1 MQSQHS
7 RLEEEYLDDATISVD
22 SPQRSLVNVPYPE
35 FDIGRLTGADVPL
48 KYCCRYLAS
57 SFLLTGKVGQLI
69 PDKVFRVSVKSLA
82 LTCIANILRICPS
95 LFFTTVA
102 RTPTEEYRQTISEIL
117 LFANHSDPQLRGNV
131 STIIGFFLKSF
142 FIENGGSFENMEIKI
157 FERDFGKSGLLQE
170 LINLILKV
178 RLF

>member
-1 MQSQHS
+1 M
-7 RLEEEYLDDATISVD
+7 Y
-22 SPQRSLVNVPYPE
+22 SPHRSSVNVLYPE
-35 FDIGRLTGADVPL
+35 FDIGRLTEFDAPL

-95 LFFTTVA
+95 LFFITVA
-102 RTPTEEYRQTISEIL
+102 RTPTEEYQQKMSDIL

-131 STIIGFFLKSF
+131 SLVIGSFLKAIFIQNGGFFEN
-142 FIENGGSFENMEIKI
+142 IEVKQFESEN
-157 FERDFGKSGLLQE
+157 GKSGLLQE

-178 RLF
+178 GQP